1 MDDTNSLIEQRK
13 AKLAALR
20 AKGIDPFKNKFA
32 PAESCKQAHDN
43 YVEGREVALAGRITA
58 HRDMGKSMF
67 VDIRDQSGRIQIY
80 AQKNTLG
87 DEQWSL
93 FTHLDLADFIGV
105 KGTLFTTKTN
115 EISVKITGFVIL
127 AKELRPPPAKWHGL
141 EDTEIR
147 YRQRYLDLIANPEI
161 KDVMLKRSQIIRAI
175 RNFLHERGFVEVETP
190 MMQAIPGGAAA
201 QPFKTHH
208 NALGC
213 DFYLR
218 IALELYLKRLLVGG
232 VDKVFEIGRNFRNEG
247 LSRKHNPEF
256 TMLEAYQAFGD
267 YESMM
272 ELVQGLVC
280 HVAENVLDTLVIYHA
295 RRDSLSALLR
305 HIVTLMENLLREY
318 DFKSLE
324 NS

>member
-1 MDDTNSLIEQRK
+1 M
-13 AKLAALR
+13 
-20 AKGIDPFKNKFA
+20 
-32 PAESCKQAHDN
+32 
-43 YVEGREVALAGRITA
+43 
-58 HRDMGKSMF
+58 
-67 VDIRDQSGRIQIY
+67 
-80 AQKNTLG
+80 
-87 DEQWSL
+87 
-93 FTHLDLADFIGV
+93 
-105 KGTLFTTKTN
+105 
-115 EISVKITGFVIL
+115 IL
-127 AKELRPPPAKWHGL
+127 AKALRPPPEKWHGL

-147 YRQRYLDLIANPEI
+147 YRQRYLDLMANPDV
-161 KDVMLKRSQIIRAI
+161 KDVMLKRSEIIREI
-175 RNFLHERGFVEVETP
+175 RNFLHSRGFVEVETP

-272 ELVQGLVC
+272 ELVQAMVC
-280 HVAENVLDTLVIYHA
+280 HVAQKVLGTLKIPNMLNIDQTTQQI
-295 RRDSLSALLR
+295 DSLYSCIDNDWFCRTSEKVIWSNLSVGTELAKARLKQ
-305 HIVTLMENLLREY
+305 TLPVLTAPTICEL
-318 DFKSLE
+318 KSTKR
-324 NS
+324 